1 MADRGASVA
10 VVAQIGAASNKP
22 IHLYEAYF
30 DSGTVYATDA
40 AFPIVFNGN
49 TYLANGEFLGFDG
62 LSESIEMQSST
73 IRVQLSGVDG
83 TYVAAA
89 LTEDYIDRRMVIRKG
104 FLNTTT
110 GALLVDPFAIF
121 DGKMDA
127 PVINEDPV
135 AGTCTV
141 TVTASNQ
148 WVDFERKAGRHTND
162 QEQQIHAPGDRFFEF
177 VSEVART
184 ITWGGAP
191 VAVAPVS
198 PNAGGHWET
207 IGGGDGGSL
216 VWVAGAGSN
225 PGPVPESDNYGF
237 A

>member
-1 MADRGASVA
+1 MADRGASAA
-10 VVAQIGAASNKP
+10 VLAQIDAPANKP
-22 IHLYEAYF
+22 VHLYEAYF

-49 TYLANGEFLGFDG
+49 TYLANGQFLGYDG
-62 LSESIEMQSST
+62 LTESAEMQSSAV
-73 IRVQLSGVDG
+73 RVSLSGVDG

-89 LTEDYIDRRMVIRKG
+89 LTEDYIDRRLVIRKA

-110 GALLVDPFAIF
+110 GALLVDPVAIF

-127 PVINEDPV
+127 PVVNEDPT

-141 TVTASNQ
+141 TVTAANQ
-148 WVDFERKAGRHTND
+148 WVDFERRAGRHTND
-162 QEQQIHAPGDRFFEF
+162 SEQQIHAPGDRFFNA

-191 VAVAPVS
+191 VNTNSAQPAVS
-198 PNAGGHWET
+198 PNVSAGP
-207 IGGGDGGSL
+207 DGGADTPLGPDYNSFN
-216 VWVAGAGSN
+216 WAG
-225 PGPVPESDNYGF
+225 
-237 A
+237 